1 MKDYGSL
8 FTEPSVTWATN
19 ILYSLALR
27 DMWRHGSRRTDIGEW
42 LKIGVS
48 SARGIFR
55 VYSLTGARRV
65 AWILRLVKTG
75 LDGEGQSTDVME
87 INRPD
92 NLGDIADLG
101 LTLTEAKRR
110 IAGRHRS

>member
-1 MKDYGSL
+1 
-8 FTEPSVTWATN
+8 
-19 ILYSLALR
+19 
-27 DMWRHGSRRTDIGEW
+27 
-42 LKIGVS
+42 
-48 SARGIFR
+48 
-55 VYSLTGARRV
+55 
-65 AWILRLVKTG
+65 LVKTG